1 MLLKVKEIE
10 TYYGNLQVIRKVSF
24 GIDASSIVCFF
35 GPNGHGKSTLLK
47 TICGA
52 CHPASGS
59 ITFEGLEISK
69 FPTHRVVE
77 LGVVYVPEEGHL
89 FTNMTVIENLKLGA
103 YTKKARD
110 RMSENLAFVFQLFP
124 RLEERKTQ
132 KCSTLSGGERR
143 MVAIGRGLMTA
154 ARLLMLDE
162 PSFGLA
168 PKMVKAVFQA
178 TEVISKT
185 TGISII
191 VVEQEIKEA
200 LKITDK
206 AYILRKG
213 TIVDEGDRASLNY
226 EKIQSAYF

>member
-1 MLLKVKEIE
+1 M
-10 TYYGNLQVIRKVSF
+10 
-24 GIDASSIVCFF
+24 
-35 GPNGHGKSTLLK
+35 
-47 TICGA
+47 
-52 CHPASGS
+52 
-59 ITFEGLEISK
+59 
-69 FPTHRVVE
+69 
-77 LGVVYVPEEGHL
+77 VYVPEEGHL
-89 FTNMTVIENLKLGA
+89 FPHMTVIENLKLGA

-110 RMSENLAFVFQLFP
+110 RMSDNLAFVFQLFP
-124 RLEERKTQ
+124 RLEERKSQ

-143 MVAIGRGLMTA
+143 VVAIGRGLMTA

-206 AYILRKG
+206 AYILRNG